1 MIKKDNTCE
10 VKPFEISVDLVYK
23 NEPDSN
29 DTYLNYLD
37 QSSER
42 DQSIEIDLQ
51 DNKVTPK
58 VRNVQHPKKTNKFE
72 FTEDEDTIIKA
83 KLEEF
88 MKENNFAIDN
98 IR

>member
-1 MIKKDNTCE
+1 MIKKDNIGNNTCE

-42 DQSIEIDLQ
+42 D
-51 DNKVTPK
+51 
-58 VRNVQHPKKTNKFE
+58 
-72 FTEDEDTIIKA
+72 
-83 KLEEF
+83 
-88 MKENNFAIDN
+88 
-98 IR
+98 